1 VLLVETP
8 LNITVIRLTQLG
20 IDVKSIEVPLVDAC
34 AVMLVIML
42 PLGVPAKVGL
52 VKVGVVSEALVR
64 LGLSPDIVIAIIKPL
79 FVLTAQALSLG
90 QLVG

>member
-1 VLLVETP
+1 ML
-8 LNITVIRLTQLG
+8 
-20 IDVKSIEVPLVDAC
+20 VKSIEVPLVDAC

-52 VKVGVVSEALVR
+52 VKVGVVNEALVR

-79 FVLTAQALSLG
+79 V
-90 QLVG
+90 

>member
-1 VLLVETP
+1 
-8 LNITVIRLTQLG
+8 
-20 IDVKSIEVPLVDAC
+20 
-34 AVMLVIML
+34 ML

-52 VKVGVVSEALVR
+52 VKVGVVNEALVR

-79 FVLTAQALSLG
+79 FVLTAQALWLG